1 MMKAYAL
8 TDVGKCRSM
17 NQDYV
22 FCTTKP
28 VGKLP
33 NLFIVADGMGG
44 HKAGDQ
50 ASHCAVDTLVEEVKQ
65 ITLKTPVSIL
75 SEAIAKANKA
85 VIEKAR
91 SSEEYEGMGTTLV
104 AATVMKDML
113 YVANIGDSRLYLIR
127 DGEITQ
133 ITVDHSLVEAMV
145 QTGELLK
152 EDARFHPHKN
162 VITRAVGTN
171 PLVEADYFEIQLKT
185 DDVIVMCTDG
195 LSNMLYDSEIK
206 RAVSESG
213 EDMEAAGRLLVQ
225 RANEEGGRDNIGVVL
240 VKI

>member
-1 MMKAYAL
+1 MQSFSI
-8 TDVGKCRSM
+8 TDIGQKRSV

-22 FCTTKP
+22 YCHDDP
-28 VGKLP
+28 IG
-33 NLFIVADGMGG
+33 NLSNLYLVADGMGG
-44 HKAGDQ
+44 HKAGDL
-50 ASHCAVDTLVEEVKQ
+50 ASHCAVDTMVEEVKQ

-75 SEAIAKANKA
+75 SEAIAKANQA
-85 VIEKAR
+85 VIEKAS
-91 SSEEYEGMGTTLV
+91 SSEDYEGMGTTLV
-104 AATVMKDML
+104 AATVMNDML

-145 QTGELLK
+145 QTGSLLK

-171 PLVEADYFEIQLKT
+171 PFVEADYFEIHLKT

-213 EDMEAAGRLLVQ
+213 EDMEAAGRLLVK

-240 VKI
+240 VRI

>member
-1 MMKAYAL
+1 MQSFSI
-8 TDVGKCRSM
+8 TDIGQKRSV

-22 FCTTKP
+22 YCHDEP
-28 VGKLP
+28 IG
-33 NLFIVADGMGG
+33 NLSNLYLVADGMGG

-127 DGEITQ
+127 DEEITQ

-171 PLVEADYFEIQLKT
+171 PFVEADYFEIQLKT